1 VTLSAQDRLDI
12 LELIARADNAASDR
26 DPDAY
31 LALFTDDAV
40 LDGEQGEYHGQEG
53 LRRAAVSVWPREPP
67 GTLHLTLNTVIDPAD
82 DAGTGAGTGP
92 APDPATELAAVA
104 RSVLV
109 IVEPGAEPRIVHI
122 ARITQHVRR
131 SSGTW
136 RITHRNV
143 ASSRAPTTGAVPTG
157 AVTTSAPA
165 TSNVTTTGEAS

>member
-82 DAGTGAGTGP
+82 DAGTGP

-143 ASSRAPTTGAVPTG
+143 ASSSAPTTG

-165 TSNVTTTGEAS
+165 TGNVTTTGEAS

>member
-1 VTLSAQDRLDI
+1 MTLSAQDRLDI

-82 DAGTGAGTGP
+82 DAGTGP

-143 ASSRAPTTGAVPTG
+143 ASSSAPTTG

-165 TSNVTTTGEAS
+165 TGNVTTTGEAS